1 MKREQINESITF
13 KIGFSTF
20 NVLSN
25 TRNKVNCLNIT
36 TNVIVQDEK
45 DPMKPRKLY

>member
-1 MKREQINESITF
+1 MKREQINESIK

-25 TRNKVNCLNIT
+25 TRNKVNCLNFT
-36 TNVIVQDEK
+36 TNLIVQDEK